1 MNTKVRLCKAYQRS
15 RPGRIFRLGL
25 LILFLVSSLF
35 PGAPLRAAVVGI
47 TTYTGSNVGNPATG
61 AYLLPQG

>member
-25 LILFLVSSLF
+25 LILFLVSSPF
-35 PGAPLRAAVVGI
+35 PGAPLRAATVGI
-47 TTYTGSNVGNPATG
+47 TT
-61 AYLLPQG
+61 

>member
-35 PGAPLRAAVVGI
+35 PGAPLRAATVGI
-47 TTYTGSNVGNPATG
+47 TT
-61 AYLLPQG
+61 